1 MSGSNVTYAPGG
13 YGVQPNGDTGSGW
26 SGTPFGAG
34 GQNTI
39 NGHSNS
45 SGQVGSPGRDGVVVV
60 RYYTT

>member
-1 MSGSNVTYAPGG
+1 MYGPGG
-13 YGVQPNGDTGSGW
+13 YGVAPNDSAGSGW
-26 SGTPFGAG
+26 SGSPYGAG

-45 SGQVGSPGRDGVVVV
+45 SGQIGAAGRDGVVIV